1 MNHESELVQVFK
13 LLGHPIRLTIV
24 KILKDVDYLTV
35 GAIVEEVEL
44 PQATVSQQLAK
55 LKAGNIV
62 SAERDGTNVRYSLSN
77 TTVRKIVDVI

>member
-1 MNHESELVQVFK
+1 M
-13 LLGHPIRLTIV
+13 
-24 KILKDVDYLTV
+24 KDVDYLTV

-77 TTVRKIVDVI
+77 ATVRKIVDVI